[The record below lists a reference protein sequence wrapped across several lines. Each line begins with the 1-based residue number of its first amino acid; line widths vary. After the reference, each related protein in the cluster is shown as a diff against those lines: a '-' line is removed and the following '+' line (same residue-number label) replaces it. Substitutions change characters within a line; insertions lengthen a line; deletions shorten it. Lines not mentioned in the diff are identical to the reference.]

1 MRSQSRPWA
10 ERTRCTVLCRSAGK
24 CSGITSS
31 HKESSHSSL
40 ITPRYSTDLPFTFPP
55 ANDKLP
61 PVMLPRLIPVIKV
74 ISKSSCEHRLRTTI
88 LRNRSD
94 SVRELGICRSP
105 AVGTSPL
112 LPSTAAVQ
120 RPQRALLELENGSTE
135 ARLNTNVA
143 LCPFLRQIYFRIVS
157 KGFRFGTRRPCEPE
171 LIADTRGRAHSSHTQ
186 AGRKPR
192 NWPAPAHRHPCKS
205 SVKEKHTWS
214 GALARARTFLVK
226 IFSSRIWC
234 LSAVVPAFAE
244 PDIHLLPRARQGLRR
259 RLSWCSLPV
268 SKQSVGSLRKV
279 LISLAHSDRAGPG
292 SLRALRS

>member
-1 MRSQSRPWA
+1 MPLRLDLIFA
-10 ERTRCTVLCRSAGK
+10 LG
-24 CSGITSS
+24 
-31 HKESSHSSL
+31 HSS
-40 ITPRYSTDLPFTFPP
+40 I
-55 ANDKLP
+55 
-61 PVMLPRLIPVIKV
+61 
-74 ISKSSCEHRLRTTI
+74 
-88 LRNRSD
+88 
-94 SVRELGICRSP
+94 
-105 AVGTSPL
+105 
-112 LPSTAAVQ
+112 
-120 RPQRALLELENGSTE
+120 
-135 ARLNTNVA
+135 
-143 LCPFLRQIYFRIVS
+143 
-157 KGFRFGTRRPCEPE
+157 
-171 LIADTRGRAHSSHTQ
+171 
-186 AGRKPR
+186 
-192 NWPAPAHRHPCKS
+192 RHPCKS